1 MDVLPLSHHHPI
13 GHYRDGVNDLVKAAR
28 SEGQAGIK
36 NWGADWLEELC
47 KQTMEKENAFV
58 YASYERA
65 INAIEKG
72 IQEKSGTPDPSE
84 SGLIQH
90 GQLLLASAH
99 GFENWD
105 AFTKFVAR
113 APDQPENGFAFESAV
128 DAIVDGDL
136 DTLQSLLSQFPAL
149 VEARSARM
157 HQAML
162 LHYIAA
168 NGVEDFRQR
177 TPDNAIEIARH
188 LLESGAEVDALAN
201 TYGGGKRQT
210 TMNLLVSSAHPAAA
224 GLMVPLVEALLDF
237 GAAINGLE
245 DDGSPLMTALS
256 AGYLEAAEALTRKGA
271 RIDNIVA
278 AAALGLVDLVDKFLN
293 NEKEVKQGQALVSAS
308 TFGQTQTVAFMLDR
322 GVEAGSLD
330 RDDMTGLHWA
340 TARGHMDVV
349 RLLLDRGAP
358 LEVKNKWG
366 GTVLGSTVFFAHSN
380 PMAQVDFV
388 TVIETLLSAGAQVS
402 AAKYPTGLAT
412 VDAVLHRYRDAA
424 E

>member
-1 MDVLPLSHHHPI
+1 
-13 GHYRDGVNDLVKAAR
+13 
-28 SEGQAGIK
+28 
-36 NWGADWLEELC
+36 
-47 KQTMEKENAFV
+47 
-58 YASYERA
+58 
-65 INAIEKG
+65 
-72 IQEKSGTPDPSE
+72 
-84 SGLIQH
+84 
-90 GQLLLASAH
+90 
-99 GFENWD
+99 
-105 AFTKFVAR
+105 
-113 APDQPENGFAFESAV
+113 
-128 DAIVDGDL
+128 
-136 DTLQSLLSQFPAL
+136 
-149 VEARSARM
+149 
-157 HQAML
+157 
-162 LHYIAA
+162 
-168 NGVEDFRQR
+168 
-177 TPDNAIEIARH
+177 
-188 LLESGAEVDALAN
+188 
-201 TYGGGKRQT
+201 
-210 TMNLLVSSAHPAAA
+210 
-224 GLMVPLVEALLDF
+224 VEALLDF